1 MATGAVKAPARRN
14 SAVRASTFRV
24 GTGSPL
30 AATQVTIAN
39 ATGGSVI
46 DVEGRV
52 AINLILVRLKAF
64 GLIL

>member
-1 MATGAVKAPARRN
+1 MATGAVKAPAREN

-24 GTGSPL
+24 GSGTLVG
-30 AATQVTIAN
+30 TQATIAN